1 MNSYDYYKDLVEKHL
16 MDYVPKVAPNARTL
30 YDAMRY
36 SLLSGGKRIR
46 PVLLL
51 ATCDFAGGDVYEALP
66 YACAIE
72 YIHTYSLIHDD
83 LPAMDDDDLRRGN
96 PTNHKVY
103 GEAMAI
109 LAGDGLLNTA
119 HELLLR
125 NLTYYFD
132 NTQKLKNHVKAA
144 LYISKSAGINGMI
157 AGQVA
162 DIEGETMDCSKD
174 MLDFIDSNKT
184 GALLSAPIVA
194 GMYLSGAPEKMLDDF
209 LHYSE
214 MIGRAFQISDDI
226 LDVTGDEA
234 VVGKKLGKDVD
245 LGKCN
250 YVAVMGLEPA
260 RQELHELTE
269 QAVQLMGKYG
279 ENAQFFIDLAQKLE
293 RRKA

>member
-1 MNSYDYYKDLVEKHL
+1 MNNYDFYKDLVEKHL
-16 MDYVPKVAPNARTL
+16 MDYIPTVSPKSRTL
-30 YDAMRY
+30 FEAMRY
-36 SLLSGGKRIR
+36 SVLSGGKRIR

-66 YACAIE
+66 YACALE

-83 LPAMDDDDLRRGN
+83 LPAMDNDDLRRGN
-96 PTNHKVY
+96 PTNHKVF

-119 HELLLR
+119 HEVLLR

-132 NTQKLKNHVKAA
+132 NTTKLKNHVKAA

-162 DIEGETMDCSKD
+162 DIEGETNGCSKE

-194 GMYLSGAPEKMLDDF
+194 GMYLAGAPEKTLDDF

-226 LDVTGDEA
+226 LDVIGDES
-234 VVGKKLGKDVD
+234 VVGKKVGKDAD

-250 YVAVMGLEPA
+250 YVAVLGMEQA
-260 RQELHELTE
+260 KAELHELTV
-269 QAVQLMGKYG
+269 QAVQLMEKYG

-293 RRKA
+293 GRNS